1 MINKDEM
8 LKLISSSRL
17 EFSEYEIPKLMKD
30 MESIMEFTEKVAEY
44 NYSDLHCDCPVEK
57 RRIDESVDLGEFTRE
72 EILSGAISKNG
83 FFFIK
88 NSN

>member
-1 MINKDEM
+1 MINKNEM
-8 LKLISSSRL
+8 LRLINSSRL
-17 EFSEYEIPKLMKD
+17 EFSEDEIPKLMRD
-30 MESIMEFTEKVAEY
+30 MESIMKFTEKVAEY
-44 NYSDLHCDCPVEK
+44 SYSDIHCDCPVEK
-57 RRIDESVDLGEFTRE
+57 RRVNESVDLGEFTRE